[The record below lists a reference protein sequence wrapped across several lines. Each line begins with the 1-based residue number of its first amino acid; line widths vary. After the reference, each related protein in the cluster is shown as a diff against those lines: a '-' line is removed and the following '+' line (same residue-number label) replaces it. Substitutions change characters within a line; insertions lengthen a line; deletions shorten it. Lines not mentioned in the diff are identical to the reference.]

1 MKNNSLIPLLKKY
14 ALCPVDKSKVLS
26 LKTEEIEFENGLK
39 YPIVNGKPILI
50 DEKKSLFKIKDIK
63 SKVNTTQN
71 LNYGDDKNLKNLI
84 RKNLP
89 TLSYDNDIEERY
101 SNLKKQSNNG
111 SILIIGAGNKISFY
125 KNIFGKDVI
134 LSDVHLLYDCD
145 IVFDTHQI
153 PFADQS
159 MSLII
164 LPQVLE
170 HVHKP
175 WIVAKELERVIK
187 IDGKI
192 LIEVPFGFPIH
203 SYYDFFRYTPR
214 GIESLFDNC
223 NVTST
228 SIPMGNWS
236 TAAVALENALIDSFS
251 NRYLRMI
258 SLFLSRTLFWWLKYL
273 DQKNKREQSFARGYS
288 FELVKK

>member
-1 MKNNSLIPLLKKY
+1 MSFIKKY
-14 ALCPVDKSKVLS
+14 ALCPVDKSKILS
-26 LKTEEIEFENGLK
+26 FKKEEIEFENGLK
-39 YPIVNGKPILI
+39 YPIVNGKSILY
-50 DEKKSLFKIKDIK
+50 DEKKSLFSIKDIE

-71 LNYGDDKNLKNLI
+71 KTYDDNKNIKNLI

-89 TLSYDNDIEERY
+89 HLSSDDNIEKRY
-101 SNLKKQSNNG
+101 SDLKKQSNSG
-111 SILIIGAGNKISFY
+111 PILIIGAGNKILFY
-125 KNIFGKDVI
+125 KNIFGDDVI

-153 PFADQS
+153 PFADES

-175 WIVAKELERVIK
+175 WIVARELERVIK
-187 IDGKI
+187 SDGKI

-214 GIESLFDNC
+214 GIESLFENC
-223 NVTST
+223 DITNT

-236 TAAVALENALIDSFS
+236 TAAIALENALIDSFS
-251 NRYLRMI
+251 HRYLRII
-258 SLFLSRTLFWWLKYL
+258 SLFLARIFFWWFKYL
-273 DQKNKREQSFARGYS
+273 DQPRKLEQSFARGYS